1 MILYYYIIII
11 FICLLLYRRALIYP
25 LYRNLKL
32 CKKIKYLLCEV
43 LELGR
48 FSILKCLL
56 KIKNIFDRNEPRFLL
71 NVIYIDPLIKWIQND
86 ADDKFFEIIKNVIN
100 KLTIKKEQLKLDLN
114 TFENEYLNNIDTDI
128 EMDEDK

>member
-1 MILYYYIIII
+1 M
-11 FICLLLYRRALIYP
+11 
-25 LYRNLKL
+25 
-32 CKKIKYLLCEV
+32 
-43 LELGR
+43 
-48 FSILKCLL
+48 